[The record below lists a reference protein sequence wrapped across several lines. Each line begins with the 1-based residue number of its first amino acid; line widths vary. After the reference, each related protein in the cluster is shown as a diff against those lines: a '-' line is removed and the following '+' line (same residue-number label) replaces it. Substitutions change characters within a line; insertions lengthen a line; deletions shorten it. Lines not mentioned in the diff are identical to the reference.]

1 MTSPEITLC
10 DILKNNTTKVIHKL
24 ESEIPIN
31 IQAGSDLY
39 SQYLH
44 LLDDFFGTCYIWQ
57 KQFFDKLGFTQEML
71 NSINDYWSLV
81 TDRYCMQIEMITGT
95 QKSALQVQENMM
107 QLFDKYAH
115 EALDYYGK
123 MFSRAMEKM
132 NQK

>member
-1 MTSPEITLC
+1 
-10 DILKNNTTKVIHKL
+10 
-24 ESEIPIN
+24 
-31 IQAGSDLY
+31 
-39 SQYLH
+39 
-44 LLDDFFGTCYIWQ
+44 
-57 KQFFDKLGFTQEML
+57 ML

-95 QKSALQVQENMM
+95 QKSALQVQENLM